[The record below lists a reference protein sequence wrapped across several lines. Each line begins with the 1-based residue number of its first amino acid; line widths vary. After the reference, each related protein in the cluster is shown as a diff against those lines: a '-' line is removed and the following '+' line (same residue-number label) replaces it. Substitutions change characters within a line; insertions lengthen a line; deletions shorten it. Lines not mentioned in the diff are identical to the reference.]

1 MQTCR
6 NIQNKILCR
15 PTAYA
20 NNLDFFWRFAKLL
33 DLVKR
38 LFFPYRGNFVC
49 C

>member
-1 MQTCR
+1 MQPCG

-15 PTAYA
+15 PTAYD
-20 NNLDFFWRFAKLL
+20 NYLDFFWRSAKLP